1 MREDRRERESSLTCH
16 RQGLVA
22 GVLVCRRWLSWVDR
36 ESQENSGLSVI
47 ERERERERDVALGV
61 NAKN

>member
-47 ERERERERDVALGV
+47 EREREM
-61 NAKN
+61 